1 MSVKKSTKA
10 NAAGDKKIMVA
21 INSIY
26 RMVLYQTEKTPTPV
40 WIGVPFET
48 NTLLAHYTNAL
59 HLANHLAYWRNHT
72 ARPLASVRY
81 FQIVCNP
88 ATAFQCF
95 WVFLAFSWLIWVFM
109 FLTPELRADAVLLF
123 VMHPVYF
130 ELCTIPFWLHYF
142 NKVACD

>member
-48 NTLLAHYTNAL
+48 NTALAHYTIHL
-59 HLANHLAYWRNHT
+59 HWANHQAY
-72 ARPLASVRY
+72 
-81 FQIVCNP
+81 
-88 ATAFQCF
+88 
-95 WVFLAFSWLIWVFM
+95 
-109 FLTPELRADAVLLF
+109 
-123 VMHPVYF
+123 
-130 ELCTIPFWLHYF
+130 
-142 NKVACD
+142 